1 MNIDSIITEWTYRL
15 EKGYPDC
22 PEDYQ
27 ELRSVLQEMTDLSDP
42 EQDVIVRR
50 AMGLTEDKENDSSEQ
65 IADNITNSD
74 LKELKSTIENI
85 APTYAKYLKI
95 FNLFDPN
102 SLGTI
107 SEVLLAKLINQAGGQ
122 GERVGA
128 SQGLTDVIINQ
139 KPISLKTT
147 NQSRP
152 IMLGTDLKYTDTRL
166 ANQLVNF
173 FNQQENKKYLSLKIK
188 DLLNEL
194 PTTNNSEISAEML
207 SYTSEIEN
215 RINSIAKKLSGD
227 DEYFVWAAKEQ
238 DKTTKTI
245 NSINLYVLDYQ
256 FEKVI
261 EILYNGY
268 LYVTDSGAWGVSSQ
282 PGQLNG
288 KNPPRGTVLVQADN
302 QGKFLNITPIFIR
315 QTIGTEKAINIPL
328 IYDEQLTNN
337 ISPSEL
343 VSNKILNV
351 LNDLANELF
360 GQASDG
366 ENDNLSGTEV

>member
-27 ELRSVLQEMTDLSDP
+27 ELRNVLREQTDLSIN
-42 EQDVIVRR
+42 EQDAIVRR
-50 AMGLTEDKENDSSEQ
+50 AMGLTEDEDSNSNQEV
-65 IADNITNSD
+65 ADNISNSD
-74 LKELKSTIENI
+74 LNELKSTIENI

-107 SEVLLAKLINQAGGQ
+107 SEVLLAKLINKAGGQ

-147 NQSRP
+147 NQTRP
-152 IMLGTDLKYTDTRL
+152 IMLGSDLKKADTRL

-173 FNQQENKKYLSLKIK
+173 FKENKKYFNLKIK

-194 PTTNNSEISAEML
+194 SINTNSKTSDEML
-207 SYTSEIEN
+207 SYASEIKN
-215 RINSIAKKLSGD
+215 RIDSIARKLSGD
-227 DEYFVWAAKEQ
+227 EEYFVWAAKEQ
-238 DKTTKTI
+238 DKTTKAI
-245 NSINLYVLDYQ
+245 KSINLYVLDYQ
-256 FEKVI
+256 SEKVI
-261 EILYNGY
+261 ETLNNGY
-268 LYVTDSGAWGVSSQ
+268 LYITDAGAWGVSIE
-282 PGQLNG
+282 PATKDG
-288 KNPPRGTVLVQADN
+288 KEPKRGTVLVQADN
-302 QGKFLNITPIFIR
+302 QGKFLNVTPIFIR

-328 IYDEQLTNN
+328 IYDNQLTNN
-337 ISPSEL
+337 ISPSDL

-351 LNDLANELF
+351 LEDLANELF

-366 ENDNLSGTEV
+366 ENDNLSGTEG

>member
-42 EQDVIVRR
+42 EQDAIVRR
-50 AMGLTEDKENDSSEQ
+50 AMGLTEDEESNSNEEVLD
-65 IADNITNSD
+65 DITDSD
-74 LKELKSTIENI
+74 LKQLQSTIKNI

-122 GERVGA
+122 GERIGA
-128 SQGLTDVIINQ
+128 SQGLTDVIING
-139 KPISLKTT
+139 KPITLKTT
-147 NQSRP
+147 NQVRP

-173 FNQQENKKYLSLKIK
+173 FNQKENKKYLSLKIK

-194 PTTNNSEISAEML
+194 PNTSNPETSTEML

-215 RINSIAKKLSGD
+215 RITSIAKKLSGD

-238 DKTTKTI
+238 DKTTKAI

-256 FEKVI
+256 TEKVI
-261 EILYNGY
+261 ETLYNGY
-268 LYVTDSGAWGVSSQ
+268 LYVTDAGAWGVSSE

-288 KNPPRGTVLVQADN
+288 KKPPRGTVLVQADN

-366 ENDNLSGTEV
+366 ENDNLSGTEE